1 METLVEKK
9 KYTYQ
14 EYLQLEKQ
22 SDVRYEFW
30 NGEVFASESNVKI
43 CLYWGDLADV
53 SRWNQY
59 FSRKL
64 IILEQR
70 DFFSI
75 TIIFSDVTFFSVQ
88 SSFWSQ
94 LT

>member
-30 NGEVFASESNVKI
+30 NGEVFAMAGGRE
-43 CLYWGDLADV
+43 
-53 SRWNQY
+53 
-59 FSRKL
+59 
-64 IILEQR
+64 IIIVL
-70 DFFSI
+70 
-75 TIIFSDVTFFSVQ
+75 V
-88 SSFWSQ
+88 
-94 LT
+94 